1 MKGGNTTVRL
11 FVTSA
16 VLQRSVTIEFRLD
29 HRIRRPPHVGAA
41 EGCDLL
47 ILLIKKNQKIAACG
61 SSYRGISS
69 VEGTPL
75 S

>member
-47 ILLIKKNQKIAACG
+47 ILLIKKIKRSQPAAAPAG
-61 SSYRGISS
+61 EYH
-69 VEGTPL
+69 L
-75 S
+75 